1 MADKERETAITISEI
16 TSLADAFVKS
26 GYFPDVK
33 SQAQAIVKMA
43 AGREMGLGPFY
54 SMQKIYIIKGRPA
67 VAAEAMA
74 ALIKRD
80 GEYDYEI
87 LEHTNEKCTVQF
99 TRGGEVKYVS
109 TFTMEDARRA
119 KLVKVDSGWQTWPRE
134 MLFARALSHGAR
146 IVCPH
151 LVAGATTLEAESVMP
166 GEEGEIGEG
175 APSSPAA
182 PESPPPSTVDSR
194 QPTVKRDPA
203 TVKTMSELYHA
214 CHEDFGMQP
223 AEVLRE
229 LGVRSQMELTELP
242 SELYA
247 RIAEVKVEPPG

>member
-54 SMQKIYIIKGRPA
+54 SMQKIYIIKGHPA

-74 ALIKRD
+74 ALIKRS
-80 GEYDYEI
+80 GEYDYDV
-87 LEHTNEKCTVQF
+87 LEHTDEKCALEF

-119 KLVKVDSGWQTWPRE
+119 KLVREDSGWQTWPRE

-151 LVAGATTLEAESVMP
+151 LVAGATTLEAEGVMP
-166 GEEGEIGEG
+166 GEEEKH
-175 APSSPAA
+175 APEAA
-182 PESPPPSTVDSR
+182 PYAGEPQVVISPPPA
-194 QPTVKRDPA
+194 PKRDPV
-203 TVKTMSELYHA
+203 TVKTMNDLYRA

-223 AEVLRE
+223 AEVLLE

-242 SELYA
+242 QELYA
-247 RIAEVKVEPPG
+247 RIAEVKVEPPVSKKG